1 MSNEKNSQNKSGEL
15 KKPPYVTRTNQPW
28 TTVFA
33 EDLNKKKKEDTP
45 AETKLDLSQFVKVEK
60 VQDDKSTTIPAPVS
74 EAEKDKADTVN
85 KGNVQ
90 NVTPIPTPEH
100 KFRPKGSSQ
109 QSKPSD
115 EFETKPVMEA
125 APAVNEKK
133 SFVKP
138 DSSQPDDDSDSFVS
152 PSFGGFKNP
161 YAEEE
166 EEPEDK
172 QKKKKSEP
180 KAAEEKAAKP
190 QAAVKSHKGGN
201 VILGVSCVVLAASVV
216 VMGMTIAESRKS
228 DSIVYPSTGSALN
241 ISADVATTDT
251 DFENQ
256 EALTPVVSMTSD
268 GNTWTLSSSTFLIT
282 DGESKVAV
290 AVDSADSIK
299 YDGAALQYERNGVTY
314 LVRMVSDSSY
324 LGNST
329 MTEHEDGATHMITG
343 IEGIGNGKVL
353 VVIAT
358 YGATGDESINDA
370 ANEEVTALL
379 SSAAPANDGASLLL
393 DNVPADF
400 DGRTLSL
407 TNERVLVKDGD
418 SEVVF
423 APASYN
429 ADDIQFTDTKQT
441 LSGFTVARS
450 DYADSDSSKTYLVE
464 GTDHNFLA
472 VTNNEDLLNSI
483 LQVQ

>member
-1 MSNEKNSQNKSGEL
+1 MSNEKNSQNGSGEL

-33 EDLNKKKKEDTP
+33 EDLNTT
-45 AETKLDLSQFVKVEK
+45 ETKLDLSQFVKVEK
-60 VQDDKSTTIPAPVS
+60 VQDDEPVPTQ
-74 EAEKDKADTVN
+74 EAKKNKADTVN

-90 NVTPIPTPEH
+90 NVTPIPAPEH
-100 KFRPKGSSQ
+100 KFRPKDSSQ

-115 EFETKPVMEA
+115 EFETKPVMEEIPTISEEKPA
-125 APAVNEKK
+125 AKTESNK
-133 SFVKP
+133 
-138 DSSQPDDDSDSFVS
+138 QDDDGDSFVS

-161 YAEEE
+161 YAD
-166 EEPEDK
+166 EEPEEKPEDK
-172 QKKKKSEP
+172 KPAPKETEDKVDKP
-180 KAAEEKAAKP
+180 KATA
-190 QAAVKSHKGGN
+190 KSHKSGN

-216 VMGMTIAESRKS
+216 IMGMALAESRKS
-228 DSIVYPSTGSALN
+228 DSIVYPSTGSTLN

-251 DFENQ
+251 NFENQ

-268 GNTWTLSSSTFLIT
+268 GNTWTLNSSTFLIA
-282 DGESKVAV
+282 DGESKVSV
-290 AVDSADSIK
+290 AVDNADSIR
-299 YDGAALQYERNGVTY
+299 YDGMALQYERSGVTY
-314 LVRMVSDSSY
+314 LVRLVSDSSY
-324 LGNST
+324 LGGST

-343 IEGIGNGKVL
+343 IESVGNGKVL
-353 VVIAT
+353 VVVAT

-418 SEVVF
+418 SEVVL

-464 GTDHNFLA
+464 GTDRNFLA

>member
-33 EDLNKKKKEDTP
+33 EDLNKKKEEDTP

-100 KFRPKGSSQ
+100 KFRPRGTSQ

-125 APAVNEKK
+125 APAATEEKP
-133 SFVKP
+133 VAKP
-138 DSSQPDDDSDSFVS
+138 ESRQLDDDSDSFVS

-161 YAEEE
+161 YADE
-166 EEPEDK
+166 EEPEEK

-228 DSIVYPSTGSALN
+228 DSIVYPSTGSTLN

-251 DFENQ
+251 NFENQ

-268 GNTWTLSSSTFLIT
+268 GSTWTLSSSTFLIT

-299 YDGAALQYERNGVTY
+299 YDGAALQYERSGVTY
-314 LVRMVSDSSY
+314 LVRLVSDSSY
-324 LGNST
+324 LGGST

-464 GTDHNFLA
+464 GTDRNFLA

>member
-33 EDLNKKKKEDTP
+33 EDLNTT
-45 AETKLDLSQFVKVEK
+45 ETKLDLSQFVKVEK
-60 VQDDKSTTIPAPVS
+60 VQDDEPVPTQ
-74 EAEKDKADTVN
+74 EAKKNKADTVN

-90 NVTPIPTPEH
+90 NVTPIPAPEH
-100 KFRPKGSSQ
+100 KFRPKDSSQ

-115 EFETKPVMEA
+115 EFETKPVMEEIPTISEEKPA
-125 APAVNEKK
+125 AKTESNK
-133 SFVKP
+133 
-138 DSSQPDDDSDSFVS
+138 QDDDGDSFVS

-161 YAEEE
+161 YAD
-166 EEPEDK
+166 EEPEEKPEDK
-172 QKKKKSEP
+172 KPAPKGTEDKVDKP
-180 KAAEEKAAKP
+180 KATAKSN
-190 QAAVKSHKGGN
+190 KSGN

-216 VMGMTIAESRKS
+216 IMGMAIAESRKS
-228 DSIVYPSTGSALN
+228 DSIVYPSTGSTLN

-251 DFENQ
+251 NFENQ

-268 GNTWTLSSSTFLIT
+268 GNTWTLNSSTFLIA
-282 DGESKVAV
+282 DGESKVSV
-290 AVDSADSIK
+290 AVDNADSIR
-299 YDGAALQYERNGVTY
+299 YDGMALQYERSGVTY
-314 LVRMVSDSSY
+314 LVRLVSDSSY
-324 LGNST
+324 LGGST

-343 IEGIGNGKVL
+343 IESVGNGKVL
-353 VVIAT
+353 VVVAT

-464 GTDHNFLA
+464 GTDRNFLA

>member
-33 EDLNKKKKEDTP
+33 EDLNKKKEENTP

-125 APAVNEKK
+125 APAATEEKP
-133 SFVKP
+133 VAKP
-138 DSSQPDDDSDSFVS
+138 ESNQQDDDSDSFVS

-161 YAEEE
+161 YADEEL
-166 EEPEDK
+166 
-172 QKKKKSEP
+172 
-180 KAAEEKAAKP
+180 EEKPEKKTEAKDTEKKTVKP
-190 QAAVKSHKGGN
+190 KVAVKSHKGGN

-329 MTEHEDGATHMITG
+329 MTEHEDGDR
-343 IEGIGNGKVL
+343 KS
-353 VVIAT
+353 VV
-358 YGATGDESINDA
+358 
-370 ANEEVTALL
+370 
-379 SSAAPANDGASLLL
+379 
-393 DNVPADF
+393 
-400 DGRTLSL
+400 
-407 TNERVLVKDGD
+407 
-418 SEVVF
+418 
-423 APASYN
+423 
-429 ADDIQFTDTKQT
+429 
-441 LSGFTVARS
+441 
-450 DYADSDSSKTYLVE
+450 
-464 GTDHNFLA
+464 
-472 VTNNEDLLNSI
+472 
-483 LQVQ
+483 

>member
-33 EDLNKKKKEDTP
+33 EDLNKKKEEDTP

-60 VQDDKSTTIPAPVS
+60 VQDDKFTTIPAPVS

-125 APAVNEKK
+125 APAATEEKP
-133 SFVKP
+133 VAKP
-138 DSSQPDDDSDSFVS
+138 ESNQQDDDSDSFVS

-161 YAEEE
+161 YADE
-166 EEPEDK
+166 EEPEEK

-180 KAAEEKAAKP
+180 KAAEEKAAKL

-228 DSIVYPSTGSALN
+228 DSIVYPSTGSTLN

-251 DFENQ
+251 NFENQ
-256 EALTPVVSMTSD
+256 EALTPVVSMASD

-464 GTDHNFLA
+464 GTDRNFLA

>member
-1 MSNEKNSQNKSGEL
+1 MSNEKYSQNGSGEL

-33 EDLNKKKKEDTP
+33 EDLNKKKEEDTP

-90 NVTPIPTPEH
+90 NVTPIHTPEH
-100 KFRPKGSSQ
+100 KFRPKDSSQ

-115 EFETKPVMEA
+115 EFETKPVMEEIPTISEEKPA
-125 APAVNEKK
+125 A
-133 SFVKP
+133 KP
-138 DSSQPDDDSDSFVS
+138 ESNKQDGDSDSFVS

-161 YAEEE
+161 YADEELE
-166 EEPEDK
+166 EKPEDK
-172 QKKKKSEP
+172 KPAPKETEDKVDKP
-180 KAAEEKAAKP
+180 KATA
-190 QAAVKSHKGGN
+190 KSHKSGN

-228 DSIVYPSTGSALN
+228 DSIVYPSTGSTLN

-251 DFENQ
+251 NFENQ

-358 YGATGDESINDA
+358 HGATGGESINDA

-464 GTDHNFLA
+464 GTDRNFLA

>member
-33 EDLNKKKKEDTP
+33 EDLNKKKEEDTP

-60 VQDDKSTTIPAPVS
+60 VQDDKSTTIPVPVS
-74 EAEKDKADTVN
+74 EAEKDQADTVN

-90 NVTPIPTPEH
+90 NVAVIPTPEH

-125 APAVNEKK
+125 APAATEEKP
-133 SFVKP
+133 VAKP
-138 DSSQPDDDSDSFVS
+138 ESNQQDDDSDSFVS

-161 YAEEE
+161 YADE
-166 EEPEDK
+166 EEPEEK

-201 VILGVSCVVLAASVV
+201 VILGVSCLVLAASVV

-228 DSIVYPSTGSALN
+228 DSIVYPSTGSTLN

-251 DFENQ
+251 NFENQ

-314 LVRMVSDSSY
+314 LVRLVSDSSY

-464 GTDHNFLA
+464 GTDRNFLA

>member
-33 EDLNKKKKEDTP
+33 EDLNKKKEEDTP

-125 APAVNEKK
+125 APAATEEKP
-133 SFVKP
+133 VAKP
-138 DSSQPDDDSDSFVS
+138 ESRQLDDDSDSFVS

-161 YAEEE
+161 YADE
-166 EEPEDK
+166 EEPEEK

-190 QAAVKSHKGGN
+190 QAAAKSHKGGN

-228 DSIVYPSTGSALN
+228 DSIVYPSTGSTLN

-251 DFENQ
+251 NFENQ

-268 GNTWTLSSSTFLIT
+268 GSTWTLSSSTFLIT

-464 GTDHNFLA
+464 GTDRNFLA

>member
-1 MSNEKNSQNKSGEL
+1 MSNEKYSQNGSGEL

-33 EDLNKKKKEDTP
+33 EDLNKKKEEDTP

-90 NVTPIPTPEH
+90 NVTPIHTPEH
-100 KFRPKGSSQ
+100 KFRPKDSSQ

-115 EFETKPVMEA
+115 EFETKPVMEEIPTISEEKPA
-125 APAVNEKK
+125 A
-133 SFVKP
+133 KP
-138 DSSQPDDDSDSFVS
+138 ESNKQDDDSDSFVS

-161 YAEEE
+161 YADEELE
-166 EEPEDK
+166 EKPEDK
-172 QKKKKSEP
+172 KPVPKETEDKVDKP
-180 KAAEEKAAKP
+180 KATA
-190 QAAVKSHKGGN
+190 KSHKSGN

-216 VMGMTIAESRKS
+216 IMGMALAESRKS
-228 DSIVYPSTGSALN
+228 DSIVYPSTGSTLN

-251 DFENQ
+251 NFENQ

-268 GNTWTLSSSTFLIT
+268 GNTWTLNSSTFLIA
-282 DGESKVAV
+282 DGESKVSV
-290 AVDSADSIK
+290 AVDNADSIR
-299 YDGAALQYERNGVTY
+299 YDGMALQYERSGVTY
-314 LVRMVSDSSY
+314 LVRLVSDSSY
-324 LGNST
+324 LGGST

-343 IEGIGNGKVL
+343 IESVGNGKVL
-353 VVIAT
+353 VVVAT
-358 YGATGDESINDA
+358 YGATGDESINVA

-418 SEVVF
+418 SEVVL

-464 GTDHNFLA
+464 GTDRNFLA

>member
-1 MSNEKNSQNKSGEL
+1 MSNEKYSQNGSGEL

-33 EDLNKKKKEDTP
+33 EDLNKKKEEDTP

-90 NVTPIPTPEH
+90 NVTPIHTPEH
-100 KFRPKGSSQ
+100 KFRPKDSSQ

-115 EFETKPVMEA
+115 EFETKPVMEEIPTISEEKPA
-125 APAVNEKK
+125 A
-133 SFVKP
+133 KP
-138 DSSQPDDDSDSFVS
+138 ESNKQDDDSDSFVS

-161 YAEEE
+161 YADEELE
-166 EEPEDK
+166 EKPEDK
-172 QKKKKSEP
+172 KPVPKETEDKVDKP
-180 KAAEEKAAKP
+180 KATA
-190 QAAVKSHKGGN
+190 KSHKSGN

-216 VMGMTIAESRKS
+216 IMGMAIAESRKS
-228 DSIVYPSTGSALN
+228 DSIVYPSTGSTLN

-251 DFENQ
+251 NFENQ

-268 GNTWTLSSSTFLIT
+268 GNTWTLNSSTFLIA
-282 DGESKVAV
+282 DGESKVSV
-290 AVDSADSIK
+290 AVDNADSIR
-299 YDGAALQYERNGVTY
+299 YDGMALQYERRGVTY
-314 LVRMVSDSSY
+314 LVRLVSDSSY
-324 LGNST
+324 LGGST

-343 IEGIGNGKVL
+343 IESVGNGKVL
-353 VVIAT
+353 VVVAT

-418 SEVVF
+418 SEVVL

-464 GTDHNFLA
+464 GTDRNFLA

>member
-33 EDLNKKKKEDTP
+33 EDLNKKKEEDTP

-60 VQDDKSTTIPAPVS
+60 VQDDKPIPAPVS

-125 APAVNEKK
+125 APAATEEKP
-133 SFVKP
+133 VAKP
-138 DSSQPDDDSDSFVS
+138 ESNQQDDDSDSFVS

-161 YAEEE
+161 YADE
-166 EEPEDK
+166 EEPEEK

-228 DSIVYPSTGSALN
+228 DSIVYPSTGSTLN

-251 DFENQ
+251 NFENQ

-400 DGRTLSL
+400 DGHTLSL

-464 GTDHNFLA
+464 GTDRNFLA

>member
-33 EDLNKKKKEDTP
+33 EDLNTT
-45 AETKLDLSQFVKVEK
+45 ETKLDLSQFVKVEK
-60 VQDDKSTTIPAPVS
+60 VQDDEPVPTQ
-74 EAEKDKADTVN
+74 EANKNKADTVN

-90 NVTPIPTPEH
+90 NVTPIPAPEH
-100 KFRPKGSSQ
+100 KFRPKDSSQ

-115 EFETKPVMEA
+115 EFEMKPVMEEIPTISEEKPA
-125 APAVNEKK
+125 ARTESNK
-133 SFVKP
+133 
-138 DSSQPDDDSDSFVS
+138 QDDDGDSFVS

-161 YAEEE
+161 YAD
-166 EEPEDK
+166 EEPEEKPEDK
-172 QKKKKSEP
+172 P
-180 KAAEEKAAKP
+180 KATA
-190 QAAVKSHKGGN
+190 KSHKSGN

-216 VMGMTIAESRKS
+216 IMGMTIAESRKS
-228 DSIVYPSTGSALN
+228 DSIVYPSTGSTLN

-251 DFENQ
+251 NFENQ

-268 GNTWTLSSSTFLIT
+268 GNTWTLNSSTFLIT

-464 GTDHNFLA
+464 GTDRNFLA

>member
-33 EDLNKKKKEDTP
+33 EDLNKKKEENTP
-45 AETKLDLSQFVKVEK
+45 AETKLDLSRFVKVEK

-74 EAEKDKADTVN
+74 EAEKDKANTVN

-90 NVTPIPTPEH
+90 NVTPIPTPEY

-125 APAVNEKK
+125 APAATEEKP
-133 SFVKP
+133 VAKP
-138 DSSQPDDDSDSFVS
+138 ESNQQDDDSDSFVS

-161 YAEEE
+161 YADEEL
-166 EEPEDK
+166 
-172 QKKKKSEP
+172 
-180 KAAEEKAAKP
+180 EEKPEKKPEAKDTEKKIVKP
-190 QAAVKSHKGGN
+190 KVAVKSHKGGN

-251 DFENQ
+251 NFENQ

-268 GNTWTLSSSTFLIT
+268 GNTWTLSSSPFLIT

>member
-1 MSNEKNSQNKSGEL
+1 MSNEKNSQNNSGEL

-33 EDLNKKKKEDTP
+33 EDLNKKKEEDTP

-74 EAEKDKADTVN
+74 EAKKDKADTVN

-90 NVTPIPTPEH
+90 NVTAIPTPEH

-125 APAVNEKK
+125 APAATEEKP
-133 SFVKP
+133 VAKP
-138 DSSQPDDDSDSFVS
+138 ESRQLDDDSDSFVS

-161 YAEEE
+161 YADE
-166 EEPEDK
+166 EEPEEK

-228 DSIVYPSTGSALN
+228 DSIVYPSTGSTLN

-251 DFENQ
+251 NFENQ

-370 ANEEVTALL
+370 ANEVVTALL

-464 GTDHNFLA
+464 GTDRNFLA

>member
-1 MSNEKNSQNKSGEL
+1 MSNEKNNQNKSGEL

-33 EDLNKKKKEDTP
+33 EDLNTT
-45 AETKLDLSQFVKVEK
+45 ETKLDLSQFVKVEK
-60 VQDDKSTTIPAPVS
+60 VQDDEPVPTQ
-74 EAEKDKADTVN
+74 EAKKNKADTVN

-90 NVTPIPTPEH
+90 NVTPIPAPEH
-100 KFRPKGSSQ
+100 KFRPKDSSQ

-115 EFETKPVMEA
+115 EFETKPVMEEIPTISEEKPA
-125 APAVNEKK
+125 AKTESNK
-133 SFVKP
+133 
-138 DSSQPDDDSDSFVS
+138 QDDDGDSFVS

-161 YAEEE
+161 YAD
-166 EEPEDK
+166 EEPEEKPEDK
-172 QKKKKSEP
+172 KPAPKETEDKGDKP
-180 KAAEEKAAKP
+180 KATA
-190 QAAVKSHKGGN
+190 KSHKSGN

-216 VMGMTIAESRKS
+216 IMGMTIAESRKS
-228 DSIVYPSTGSALN
+228 DSIVYPSTGSTLN

-251 DFENQ
+251 NFENQ

-268 GNTWTLSSSTFLIT
+268 GNTWTLNSSTFLIT

-393 DNVPADF
+393 DNVPVEF

-418 SEVVF
+418 SEVVLT
-423 APASYN
+423 PASYN

-464 GTDHNFLA
+464 GADQNFLV

-483 LQVQ
+483 LQIQ

>member
-33 EDLNKKKKEDTP
+33 EDLNTT
-45 AETKLDLSQFVKVEK
+45 ETKLDLSQFVKVEK
-60 VQDDKSTTIPAPVS
+60 VQDDEPVPTQ
-74 EAEKDKADTVN
+74 EAKKNKADTVN

-90 NVTPIPTPEH
+90 NVTPIPAPEH
-100 KFRPKGSSQ
+100 KFRPKDSSQ

-115 EFETKPVMEA
+115 EFETKPVMEEIPTISEEKPA
-125 APAVNEKK
+125 ARTESNK
-133 SFVKP
+133 
-138 DSSQPDDDSDSFVS
+138 QDDDGDSFVS

-161 YAEEE
+161 YAD
-166 EEPEDK
+166 EEPEEKPEDK
-172 QKKKKSEP
+172 KPAPKETEDKVDKP
-180 KAAEEKAAKP
+180 KATA
-190 QAAVKSHKGGN
+190 KSHKSGN

-216 VMGMTIAESRKS
+216 IMGMTIAESRKS
-228 DSIVYPSTGSALN
+228 DSIVYPSTGSTLN

-268 GNTWTLSSSTFLIT
+268 GNTWTLNSSTFLIT

-329 MTEHEDGATHMITG
+329 MTEHEDGATYMITG

-393 DNVPADF
+393 DNVPVEF

-418 SEVVF
+418 SEVVLT
-423 APASYN
+423 PASYN

-464 GTDHNFLA
+464 GADQNFLV

-483 LQVQ
+483 LQIQ

>member
-33 EDLNKKKKEDTP
+33 EDLNKTKEEDTP

-125 APAVNEKK
+125 APAATEEKP
-133 SFVKP
+133 VAKP
-138 DSSQPDDDSDSFVS
+138 ESRQLDDDSDSFVS

-161 YAEEE
+161 YADE
-166 EEPEDK
+166 EEPEEK

-190 QAAVKSHKGGN
+190 QAAAKSHKGGN

-228 DSIVYPSTGSALN
+228 DSIVYPSTGSTLN

-251 DFENQ
+251 NFENQ

-314 LVRMVSDSSY
+314 LIRMVSDSSY

-464 GTDHNFLA
+464 GTDRNFLA

>member
-1 MSNEKNSQNKSGEL
+1 MSNEKYSQNGSGEL

-33 EDLNKKKKEDTP
+33 EDLNKKKEEDTP

-90 NVTPIPTPEH
+90 NVTPIHTPEH
-100 KFRPKGSSQ
+100 KFRPKDSSQ

-115 EFETKPVMEA
+115 EFETKPVMEEIPTISEEKPA
-125 APAVNEKK
+125 A
-133 SFVKP
+133 KP
-138 DSSQPDDDSDSFVS
+138 ESNKQDDDSDSFVS

-161 YAEEE
+161 YADEELE
-166 EEPEDK
+166 EKPEDK
-172 QKKKKSEP
+172 KPVPKETEDKVDKP
-180 KAAEEKAAKP
+180 KATA
-190 QAAVKSHKGGN
+190 KSHKSGN

-216 VMGMTIAESRKS
+216 IMGMAIAESRKS
-228 DSIVYPSTGSALN
+228 NSIVYPSTGSTLN

-251 DFENQ
+251 NFENQ

-268 GNTWTLSSSTFLIT
+268 ENTWTLNSSTFLIA
-282 DGESKVAV
+282 DGESKVSV
-290 AVDSADSIK
+290 AVDNADSIR
-299 YDGAALQYERNGVTY
+299 YDGMALQYERSGVTY

-358 YGATGDESINDA
+358 HGATGDESINDA

-464 GTDHNFLA
+464 GTDRNFLA

>member
-1 MSNEKNSQNKSGEL
+1 MSNEKNSQNNSGEL
-15 KKPPYVTRTNQPW
+15 KKPPYATRTNQPW

-33 EDLNKKKKEDTP
+33 EDLNKKKEEDAP

-100 KFRPKGSSQ
+100 KFRPRGSSQ

-125 APAVNEKK
+125 APAATEEKP
-133 SFVKP
+133 VAKP
-138 DSSQPDDDSDSFVS
+138 ESRQLDDDSDSFVS

-161 YAEEE
+161 YADE
-166 EEPEDK
+166 EEPEEK

-180 KAAEEKAAKP
+180 KAAKEKAAKP

-228 DSIVYPSTGSALN
+228 DSIVYPSTGSTLN

-251 DFENQ
+251 NFENQ

-268 GNTWTLSSSTFLIT
+268 GSTWTLSSSTFLIT

-299 YDGAALQYERNGVTY
+299 YDGAALQYERSGVTY
-314 LVRMVSDSSY
+314 LVRLVSDSSY
-324 LGNST
+324 LGGST

-464 GTDHNFLA
+464 GTDRNFLA

>member
-1 MSNEKNSQNKSGEL
+1 MSNEKYSQNGSGEL

-33 EDLNKKKKEDTP
+33 EDLNKKKEEDTP

-74 EAEKDKADTVN
+74 AAEKDKADTVN

-125 APAVNEKK
+125 APAATEEKP
-133 SFVKP
+133 VAKP
-138 DSSQPDDDSDSFVS
+138 ESNQQDDDSDSFVS

-161 YAEEE
+161 YAD
-166 EEPEDK
+166 EEPEEK
-172 QKKKKSEP
+172 PEKKTVKP
-180 KAAEEKAAKP
+180 KV
-190 QAAVKSHKGGN
+190 AVKSHKSGN

-216 VMGMTIAESRKS
+216 IMGMAIAESRKN
-228 DSIVYPSTGSALN
+228 DSVVYPSTGNSLN

-251 DFENQ
+251 NFENQ

-324 LGNST
+324 LGGST

-343 IEGIGNGKVL
+343 IESVENGKVL
-353 VVIAT
+353 VVVAT

-464 GTDHNFLA
+464 GTDRNFLA

>member
-15 KKPPYVTRTNQPW
+15 KKPPYATRTNQPW

-33 EDLNKKKKEDTP
+33 EDLNKKKEEDTP

-125 APAVNEKK
+125 APAVNEEKLA
-133 SFVKP
+133 VKP
-138 DSSQPDDDSDSFVS
+138 ESRQLDDDSDSFVS

-161 YAEEE
+161 YADE
-166 EEPEDK
+166 EEPEEK

-228 DSIVYPSTGSALN
+228 DSIVYPSTGSTLN

-251 DFENQ
+251 NFENQ

-299 YDGAALQYERNGVTY
+299 YDGAALQYERSGVTY
-314 LVRMVSDSSY
+314 LVRLVSDSSY
-324 LGNST
+324 LGGST

-464 GTDHNFLA
+464 GTDRNFLA

>member
-33 EDLNKKKKEDTP
+33 EDLNKKKEEDTP

-115 EFETKPVMEA
+115 EFETKPVMEEIPTISEEKPA
-125 APAVNEKK
+125 A
-133 SFVKP
+133 KP
-138 DSSQPDDDSDSFVS
+138 ESNKQDDDSDSFVS

-161 YAEEE
+161 YADEELE
-166 EEPEDK
+166 EKPEDK
-172 QKKKKSEP
+172 KPVPKETEDKVDKP
-180 KAAEEKAAKP
+180 KATA
-190 QAAVKSHKGGN
+190 KSHKSGN

-216 VMGMTIAESRKS
+216 IMGMAIAESRKS
-228 DSIVYPSTGSALN
+228 DSIVYPSTGSTLN

-251 DFENQ
+251 NFENQ

-268 GNTWTLSSSTFLIT
+268 ENTWTLNSSTFLIA
-282 DGESKVAV
+282 DGESKVSV
-290 AVDSADSIK
+290 AVDNADSIR
-299 YDGAALQYERNGVTY
+299 YDGMALQYERSGVTY

-358 YGATGDESINDA
+358 HGATGDESINDA

-464 GTDHNFLA
+464 GTDRNFLA

>member
-33 EDLNKKKKEDTP
+33 EDLNKKKEEDTP

-74 EAEKDKADTVN
+74 EAKKDKADTVN

-90 NVTPIPTPEH
+90 NVAAIPTPEH

-109 QSKPSD
+109 QSNPSD

-125 APAVNEKK
+125 TPAVNEEKLA
-133 SFVKP
+133 VKP
-138 DSSQPDDDSDSFVS
+138 ESRQLDDDSDSFVS

-161 YAEEE
+161 YADE
-166 EEPEDK
+166 EEPEEK

-228 DSIVYPSTGSALN
+228 DSIVYPSTGSTLN

-251 DFENQ
+251 NFENQ

-268 GNTWTLSSSTFLIT
+268 GSTWTLSSSTFLIT

-464 GTDHNFLA
+464 GTDRNFLA

>member
-15 KKPPYVTRTNQPW
+15 KKPPYATRTNQPW

-33 EDLNKKKKEDTP
+33 EDLNKKKEEDTP
-45 AETKLDLSQFVKVEK
+45 AETKLNLSQFVKVEK

-100 KFRPKGSSQ
+100 KFRPRGSSQ

-125 APAVNEKK
+125 APAATEEKP
-133 SFVKP
+133 VAKP
-138 DSSQPDDDSDSFVS
+138 ESRQLDDDSDSFVS

-161 YAEEE
+161 YADE
-166 EEPEDK
+166 EEPEEK

-228 DSIVYPSTGSALN
+228 DSIVYPSTGSTLN

-251 DFENQ
+251 NFENQ

-299 YDGAALQYERNGVTY
+299 YDGAALLYERSGVTY
-314 LVRMVSDSSY
+314 LVRLVSDSSY
-324 LGNST
+324 LGGST

-464 GTDHNFLA
+464 GTDRNFLA

>member
-33 EDLNKKKKEDTP
+33 EDLNKKKEEDTP

-125 APAVNEKK
+125 APAATEEKP
-133 SFVKP
+133 VAKP
-138 DSSQPDDDSDSFVS
+138 ESRQLDDDSDSFVS

-161 YAEEE
+161 YADE
-166 EEPEDK
+166 EEPEEK

-201 VILGVSCVVLAASVV
+201 VILGASCVVLAASVV

-228 DSIVYPSTGSALN
+228 DSIVYPSTGSTLN

-251 DFENQ
+251 NFENQ

-299 YDGAALQYERNGVTY
+299 YDGAALQYERSGVTY
-314 LVRMVSDSSY
+314 LVRLVSDSSY
-324 LGNST
+324 LGGST

>member
-1 MSNEKNSQNKSGEL
+1 MALENNLVVDSDAEL
-15 KKPPYVTRTNQPW
+15 KAFLSSILSSEGIVVNINRTFIAYNNG
-28 TTVFA
+28 TNRNRVFA
-33 EDLNKKKKEDTP
+33 RCANRMAQKGTDEKFVVIALMCYPALNWILKARDIDAMIEQLHDMDTDGSVRNISEIQSLLENSTGYVKPRLHLEMRKLFFARCQQLVDAVDDAMNRAVFRSAQPCKP
-45 AETKLDLSQFVKVEK
+45 ARISLAMAMLRGSILDS
-60 VQDDKSTTIPAPVS
+60 DPVS
-74 EAEKDKADTVN
+74 AVMIRNNFDGIIEDITKVGGEAIKELILQLAPNEGV
-85 KGNVQ
+85 VQ
-90 NVTPIPTPEH
+90 
-100 KFRPKGSSQ
+100 GA
-109 QSKPSD
+109 
-115 EFETKPVMEA
+115 EA
-125 APAVNEKK
+125 AYLYHNTEVLLREYSRITHP
-133 SFVKP
+133 
-138 DSSQPDDDSDSFVS
+138 SSV
-152 PSFGGFKNP
+152 
-161 YAEEE
+161 
-166 EEPEDK
+166 
-172 QKKKKSEP
+172 
-180 KAAEEKAAKP
+180 
-190 QAAVKSHKGGN
+190 
-201 VILGVSCVVLAASVV
+201 
-216 VMGMTIAESRKS
+216 
-228 DSIVYPSTGSALN
+228 
-241 ISADVATTDT
+241 
-251 DFENQ
+251 
-256 EALTPVVSMTSD
+256 D
-268 GNTWTLSSSTFLIT
+268 GNSTLRLIAT
-282 DGESKVAV
+282 AGNQLDASDHKSDGESKVAV

-450 DYADSDSSKTYLVE
+450 DYADSDSSKTFLVE

>member
-33 EDLNKKKKEDTP
+33 EDLNTT
-45 AETKLDLSQFVKVEK
+45 ETKLDLSQFVKVEK
-60 VQDDKSTTIPAPVS
+60 VQDDEPVPTQ
-74 EAEKDKADTVN
+74 EAKKNKADTVN

-90 NVTPIPTPEH
+90 NVTPIPAPEH
-100 KFRPKGSSQ
+100 KFRPKDSSQ

-115 EFETKPVMEA
+115 EFETKPVMEEIPTISEEKPA
-125 APAVNEKK
+125 AKTESNK
-133 SFVKP
+133 
-138 DSSQPDDDSDSFVS
+138 QDDDGDSFVS

-161 YAEEE
+161 YAD
-166 EEPEDK
+166 EEPEEKPEDK
-172 QKKKKSEP
+172 KPAPKETEDKVDKP
-180 KAAEEKAAKP
+180 KATA
-190 QAAVKSHKGGN
+190 KSHKSGN

-216 VMGMTIAESRKS
+216 IMGMTIAESRKS
-228 DSIVYPSTGSALN
+228 DSIVYPSTGSTLN

-251 DFENQ
+251 NFENQ

-268 GNTWTLSSSTFLIT
+268 GNTWTLNSSTFLIT

-393 DNVPADF
+393 DNVPVEF
-400 DGRTLSL
+400 DGHTLSL

-418 SEVVF
+418 SEVVLT
-423 APASYN
+423 PASYN

-464 GTDHNFLA
+464 GADRNFLA

-483 LQVQ
+483 LQIQ

>member
-33 EDLNKKKKEDTP
+33 EDLNKKKEEDTP

-125 APAVNEKK
+125 APAATEEKP
-133 SFVKP
+133 VAKP
-138 DSSQPDDDSDSFVS
+138 ESNQQDDDSDSFVS

-161 YAEEE
+161 YADE
-166 EEPEDK
+166 EEPEEK

-180 KAAEEKAAKP
+180 KAAEEKAAKL

-228 DSIVYPSTGSALN
+228 DSIVYPSTGSSLN

-251 DFENQ
+251 NFENQ
-256 EALTPVVSMTSD
+256 ETLTPVVSMTSD

-329 MTEHEDGATHMITG
+329 MTEHEDGATHMSTG

-464 GTDHNFLA
+464 GTDRNFLA

>member
-33 EDLNKKKKEDTP
+33 EDLNKKKEEDTP

-125 APAVNEKK
+125 APAVNEEKLA
-133 SFVKP
+133 VKP
-138 DSSQPDDDSDSFVS
+138 ESRQLDDDSDSFVS

-161 YAEEE
+161 YADE
-166 EEPEDK
+166 EEPEEK

-228 DSIVYPSTGSALN
+228 DSIVYPSTGSTLN

-251 DFENQ
+251 NFENQ

-464 GTDHNFLA
+464 GTDRNFLA

-483 LQVQ
+483 LQIQ

>member
-1 MSNEKNSQNKSGEL
+1 MSNEKNSRNNTGEL
-15 KKPPYVTRTNQPW
+15 KKPPYETRSNQPW

-33 EDLNKKKKEDTP
+33 EDLNKKKEEDTP
-45 AETKLDLSQFVKVEK
+45 AETKLDLSRFVKVEK
-60 VQDDKSTTIPAPVS
+60 VQGDEPSPAP
-74 EAEKDKADTVN
+74 EAKI
-85 KGNVQ
+85 Q

-109 QSKPSD
+109 QSKPVD

-125 APAVNEKK
+125 APAVNEEKPA
-133 SFVKP
+133 VKP
-138 DSSQPDDDSDSFVS
+138 ESNQPDDDSDSFVS

-161 YAEEE
+161 YAD
-166 EEPEDK
+166 EEPEENLEDK
-172 QKKKKSEP
+172 KPAPKETEDKVDKP
-180 KAAEEKAAKP
+180 KATA
-190 QAAVKSHKGGN
+190 KSHKGGN

-228 DSIVYPSTGSALN
+228 DSIVYPSTGSTLN
-241 ISADVATTDT
+241 ISADVATTNA
-251 DFENQ
+251 DFGNQ

-268 GNTWTLSSSTFLIT
+268 GNTWTLGSSTFLIS
-282 DGESKVAV
+282 DGESKVSV
-290 AVDSADSIK
+290 AVDNADAIK
-299 YDGAALQYERNGVTY
+299 YDGTALQYERSGVTY

-324 LGNST
+324 LGSST

-343 IEGIGNGKVL
+343 IEGVGNGKVL

-370 ANEEVTALL
+370 ANEEVSALL

-393 DNVPADF
+393 DNVPVEF

-407 TNERVLVKDGD
+407 TNERVLVKDGG

-450 DYADSDSSKTYLVE
+450 DYADSDSGKTYLVE
-464 GTDHNFLA
+464 GTGRNFLA

-483 LQVQ
+483 LQIQ

>member
-33 EDLNKKKKEDTP
+33 EDLNKKKEEDTP

-60 VQDDKSTTIPAPVS
+60 VQDDKPIPAPVS

-125 APAVNEKK
+125 APAATEEKP
-133 SFVKP
+133 VAKP
-138 DSSQPDDDSDSFVS
+138 ESNQQDDDSDSFVS

-161 YAEEE
+161 YADE
-166 EEPEDK
+166 EEPEEK

-228 DSIVYPSTGSALN
+228 DSIVYPSTGNSLN

-251 DFENQ
+251 NFENQ

-324 LGNST
+324 LGGST

-343 IEGIGNGKVL
+343 IESVENGKVL
-353 VVIAT
+353 VVVAT

-379 SSAAPANDGASLLL
+379 SSAAPAKDGASLLL

-464 GTDHNFLA
+464 GTDRNFLA

>member
-33 EDLNKKKKEDTP
+33 EDLNTT
-45 AETKLDLSQFVKVEK
+45 ETKLDLSQFVKVEK
-60 VQDDKSTTIPAPVS
+60 VQDDEPVPTQ
-74 EAEKDKADTVN
+74 EAKKNKADTVN

-90 NVTPIPTPEH
+90 NVTPIPAPEH
-100 KFRPKGSSQ
+100 KFRPKDSSQ

-115 EFETKPVMEA
+115 EFETKPVMEEIPTISEEKPA
-125 APAVNEKK
+125 AKTESNK
-133 SFVKP
+133 
-138 DSSQPDDDSDSFVS
+138 QDDDGDSFVS
-152 PSFGGFKNP
+152 RSFGGFKNP
-161 YAEEE
+161 YAD
-166 EEPEDK
+166 EEPEEKPEDK
-172 QKKKKSEP
+172 KPAPKETEDKVDKP
-180 KAAEEKAAKP
+180 KATA
-190 QAAVKSHKGGN
+190 KSHKSGN
-201 VILGVSCVVLAASVV
+201 VILGVSCVVLAASMVI
-216 VMGMTIAESRKS
+216 MGMTIAESRKS
-228 DSIVYPSTGSALN
+228 DSIVYPSTGSTLN

-251 DFENQ
+251 NFENQ

-268 GNTWTLSSSTFLIT
+268 GNTWTLNSSTFLIT

-393 DNVPADF
+393 DNVPVEF
-400 DGRTLSL
+400 DGHTLSL

-418 SEVVF
+418 SEVVLT
-423 APASYN
+423 PASYN

-464 GTDHNFLA
+464 GADRNFLA

-483 LQVQ
+483 LQIQ

>member
-1 MSNEKNSQNKSGEL
+1 MSNEKYSQNGSGEL

-33 EDLNKKKKEDTP
+33 EDLNKKKEEDTP

-90 NVTPIPTPEH
+90 NVTPIHTPEH
-100 KFRPKGSSQ
+100 KFRPKDSSQ

-115 EFETKPVMEA
+115 EFETKPVMEEIPTISEEKPA
-125 APAVNEKK
+125 A
-133 SFVKP
+133 KP
-138 DSSQPDDDSDSFVS
+138 ESNKQDDDSDSFVS

-161 YAEEE
+161 YADEELE
-166 EEPEDK
+166 EKPEDK
-172 QKKKKSEP
+172 KPVPKETEDKVDKP
-180 KAAEEKAAKP
+180 KATA
-190 QAAVKSHKGGN
+190 KSHKSGN
-201 VILGVSCVVLAASVV
+201 VILGVSCVVLVASVV
-216 VMGMTIAESRKS
+216 IMGMAIAESRKS
-228 DSIVYPSTGSALN
+228 DSIVYPSTGSTLN

-251 DFENQ
+251 NFENQ

-268 GNTWTLSSSTFLIT
+268 GNTWTLNSSTFLIA
-282 DGESKVAV
+282 DVESKVSV
-290 AVDSADSIK
+290 AVDNADSIR
-299 YDGAALQYERNGVTY
+299 YDGMALQYERSGVTY
-314 LVRMVSDSSY
+314 LVRLVSDSSY
-324 LGNST
+324 LGGST

-343 IEGIGNGKVL
+343 IESVGNGKVL
-353 VVIAT
+353 VVVAT

-418 SEVVF
+418 SEVVL

-464 GTDHNFLA
+464 GTDRNFLA

>member
-33 EDLNKKKKEDTP
+33 EDLNKKKEEDTP

-74 EAEKDKADTVN
+74 EAKKDKADTVN

-109 QSKPSD
+109 QNKPSD

-125 APAVNEKK
+125 APAVNEEKLA
-133 SFVKP
+133 VKP
-138 DSSQPDDDSDSFVS
+138 ESRQLDDDSDSFVS

-161 YAEEE
+161 YADE
-166 EEPEDK
+166 EEPEEK

-228 DSIVYPSTGSALN
+228 DSIVYPSTGSTLN

-251 DFENQ
+251 NFENQ

-379 SSAAPANDGASLLL
+379 SSTAPANDGASLLL

-464 GTDHNFLA
+464 GTDRNFLA

>member
-33 EDLNKKKKEDTP
+33 EDLNTT
-45 AETKLDLSQFVKVEK
+45 ETKLDLSQFVKVEK
-60 VQDDKSTTIPAPVS
+60 VQDDEPVPTQ
-74 EAEKDKADTVN
+74 EAKKNKADTVN

-90 NVTPIPTPEH
+90 NVTPIPAPEH
-100 KFRPKGSSQ
+100 KFRPKDSSQ

-115 EFETKPVMEA
+115 EFETKPVMEEIPTISEEKPA
-125 APAVNEKK
+125 AKTESNK
-133 SFVKP
+133 
-138 DSSQPDDDSDSFVS
+138 QDDDGDSFVS

-161 YAEEE
+161 YAD
-166 EEPEDK
+166 EEPEEKPEDK
-172 QKKKKSEP
+172 KPAPKETEDKVDKP
-180 KAAEEKAAKP
+180 KAT
-190 QAAVKSHKGGN
+190 VKSHKSGN

-216 VMGMTIAESRKS
+216 IMGMTIAESRKS
-228 DSIVYPSTGSALN
+228 DSIVYPSTGSTLN

-251 DFENQ
+251 NFENQ

-268 GNTWTLSSSTFLIT
+268 GNTWTLNSSTFLIT

-393 DNVPADF
+393 DNVPVEF

-418 SEVVF
+418 SEVVLT
-423 APASYN
+423 PASYN

-464 GTDHNFLA
+464 GADQNFLV

-483 LQVQ
+483 LQIQ

>member
-1 MSNEKNSQNKSGEL
+1 MSNEKYSQNGSGEL

-33 EDLNKKKKEDTP
+33 EDLNKKKEEDTP

-90 NVTPIPTPEH
+90 NVTPIHTPEH
-100 KFRPKGSSQ
+100 KFRPKDSSQ

-115 EFETKPVMEA
+115 EFETKPVMEEIPTISEEKPA
-125 APAVNEKK
+125 A
-133 SFVKP
+133 KP
-138 DSSQPDDDSDSFVS
+138 ESNKQDDDSDSFVS

-161 YAEEE
+161 YADEELE
-166 EEPEDK
+166 EKPEDK
-172 QKKKKSEP
+172 KPVPKETEDKVDKP
-180 KAAEEKAAKP
+180 KATA
-190 QAAVKSHKGGN
+190 KSHKSGN

-216 VMGMTIAESRKS
+216 IMGMAIAESRKS
-228 DSIVYPSTGSALN
+228 DSIVYPSTGSTLN

-251 DFENQ
+251 NFENQ

-268 GNTWTLSSSTFLIT
+268 ENTWTLNSSTFLIA
-282 DGESKVAV
+282 DGESKVSV
-290 AVDSADSIK
+290 AVDNADSIR
-299 YDGAALQYERNGVTY
+299 YDGMALQYERSGVTY

-358 YGATGDESINDA
+358 HGATGDESINDA

-464 GTDHNFLA
+464 GTDRNFLA